1 MFETAELRNETLHE
15 LGSLYHKQRNFR
27 AARRVLGKYTTCT
40 PKPALTRE
48 LCSMLGLSCTA
59 MGDILDGVSWY
70 KKAITLDAGYK
81 EAWLNMFHAYKE
93 GGHVRALQLVQYPAL
108 PAKLHVGGACAART
122 AVARA
127 CARCCSAL
135 CCVPGKR
142 FLRVQVE
149 EAEKAFNQI
158 VKLDKRDETR
168 SMAAHR
174 FRAHMLQCMGQH
186 AQAADVL
193 TKALLPLNGKTA
205 AGAAHRVLVL
215 ARCAHLAIS
224 DAVSRQLCRF

>member
-40 PKPALTRE
+40 PKPTLTRE

-93 GGHVRALQLVQYPAL
+93 GGHVRAFQLVQYPAL
-108 PAKLHVGGACAART
+108 PAKLCDLDML
-122 AVARA
+122 RA
-127 CARCCSAL
+127 L
-135 CCVPGKR
+135 
-142 FLRVQVE
+142 
-149 EAEKAFNQI
+149 
-158 VKLDKRDETR
+158 
-168 SMAAHR
+168 
-174 FRAHMLQCMGQH
+174 
-186 AQAADVL
+186 
-193 TKALLPLNGKTA
+193 
-205 AGAAHRVLVL
+205 
-215 ARCAHLAIS
+215 RCAHCCCNTQAPGTAAHVAARVAGRWS
-224 DAVSRQLCRF
+224 GSAGGGGGEGVQPDREARQA